1 MRLRLPSCPG
11 IGTLAR
17 RALCPGVVAGL
28 VLFVLP
34 EALWAAQGG
43 APAVENGVRT
53 FFGLSPR
60 ATIWVVAQLHLLF
73 AAFVLGVPIFAVIV
87 EFIGW
92 RTGDQRYD
100 RMAREFVKLLTV
112 AFATTAALGGLLAF
126 TLFGLYPAFS
136 GYFISIFSPSLF
148 IYAAFFFV
156 ETGILYSYYYSWDR
170 LADRKGFH
178 IALGVLLNLA
188 GTILV
193 FISNAWASYMMS
205 PTGVDETGTFV
216 GTTMQAVANPLW
228 MPLNIH
234 RLLGNVAFGGFLVGA
249 YAAVKFLAARTE
261 ARRAHYDWM
270 GYVGNFIGLAALIPL
285 PFAGYYLGREIYSA
299 SPVMGNNMM
308 GGAFSWTFIL
318 QGLLVGLLFM
328 IGNYYLWS
336 GMNRIPGAERYQR
349 FVKYFNVILIVCVAI
364 WLTPRNLPLSAEEQL
379 ALGGQVHPLLGY
391 FGLMAAKNAV
401 INLIILTTFA
411 SFLLY
416 RRANKTDLVPLSEQG
431 GAAKLVLVLS
441 GGLCLVLLGW
451 YASVLFTLPPESVGL
466 GPEGAVFIRIPA
478 VLLVATMLAVVLCV
492 GLALRDRGHL
502 AQVIYVA
509 TVALAVVGFLGVYGF
524 VVMVQANPLLRQV
537 AATQWL
543 ILMSGL
549 ILVTAIDVL
558 LFRGARSL
566 GAIRWGEVTARSQYA
581 LIALCVTTVLTM
593 GLMGFVRSGLRE
605 GWHIYGVLRDTSE
618 WGFTPTTA
626 VMTQMVGGITLVF
639 LAVVSFLFWLSGLN
653 DPEDVIPRAD
663 NPLGPVLEPAG
674 QPTAGE
680 GP

>member
-1 MRLRLPSCPG
+1 MSLDLLS
-11 IGTLAR
+11 
-17 RALCPGVVAGL
+17 
-28 VLFVLP
+28 
-34 EALWAAQGG
+34 AAQAAVGG
-43 APAVENGVRT
+43 GEAVRT

-100 RMAREFVKLLTV
+100 RLAREFIKLLTV

-136 GYFISIFSPSLF
+136 TYFVSIFSPSLYV
-148 IYAAFFFV
+148 YAAFFFV

-170 LADRKGFH
+170 LRRHKGVH
-178 IALGVLLNLA
+178 ITLGVLLNVA
-188 GTILV
+188 GTVLV

-205 PTGVDETGTFV
+205 PVGVDETGTFV
-216 GTTMQAVANPLW
+216 GTTMEAIANPLW
-228 MPLNIH
+228 IPLNIH
-234 RLLGNVAFGGFLVGA
+234 RLLGNVAFGGFVVGA

-261 ARRAHYDWM
+261 ERRAHYDWM

-299 SPVMGNNMM
+299 SSVMGNNMM

-318 QGLLVGLLFM
+318 QAVLVGLLFI

-364 WLTPRNLPLSAEEQL
+364 WLTPRNLPMSAQEQL
-379 ALGGQVHPLLGY
+379 SLGGQVHPVLGY

-401 INLIILTTFA
+401 INFIILTTFA

-416 RRANKTDLVPLSEQG
+416 RRANKTDLVPVSEQG
-431 GAAKLVLVLS
+431 GGAVTLMLLS
-441 GGLCLVLLGW
+441 GGLCLLILGW
-451 YASVLFTLPPESVGL
+451 YAGVLFTLPPDSLGL
-466 GPEGAVFIRIPA
+466 GPEKAFYIRVPA
-478 VLLVATMLAVVLCV
+478 FLLVATMLAVVVCVVLC
-492 GLALRDRGHL
+492 LRDRGHL
-502 AQVIYVA
+502 AQVVYVA
-509 TVALAVVGFLGVYGF
+509 IVALTSVGVLGVYAF

-543 ILMSGL
+543 ILMSVL

-566 GAIRWGEVTARSQYA
+566 GVIRWGEVTARSQYA
-581 LIALCVTTVLTM
+581 LIALCVTIVLTM

-605 GWHIYGVLRDTSE
+605 NWHIYGVMRDTSE

-626 VMTQMVGGITLVF
+626 VMTQMVGGITLLF
-639 LAVVSFLFWLSGLN
+639 LTAVAFLFWLSGL
-653 DPEDVIPRAD
+653 DEKEHVQTEFGEPR
-663 NPLGPVLEPAG
+663 PRQPVLEPAG
-674 QPTAGE
+674 SD
-680 GP
+680 

>member
-1 MRLRLPSCPG
+1 MTITIPG
-11 IGTLAR
+11 LFLADLIGAVQ
-17 RALCPGVVAGL
+17 AAGGGG
-28 VLFVLP
+28 
-34 EALWAAQGG
+34 EA
-43 APAVENGVRT
+43 VRT

-100 RMAREFVKLLTV
+100 RLAREFIKLLTV

-136 GYFISIFSPSLF
+136 TYFVSIFSPSMYV
-148 IYAAFFFV
+148 YAVFFFV

-170 LADRKGFH
+170 LKRHKGVH
-178 IALGVLLNLA
+178 ITLGVLLNLA

-205 PTGVDETGTFV
+205 PVGVDETGTFV
-216 GTTMQAVANPLW
+216 GTTMEAVMNPLW

-234 RLLGNVAFGGFLVGA
+234 RLLGNVAFGGFVVGA

-261 ARRAHYDWM
+261 ERRAHYDWM

-308 GGAFSWTFIL
+308 GGEFSWTFIL
-318 QGLLVGLLFM
+318 QAALVGLLF
-328 IGNYYLWS
+328 IVGNYYLWS

-364 WLTPRNLPLSAEEQL
+364 WLTPRNLPMSAEEQL
-379 ALGGQVHPLLGY
+379 ALGGQVHPVLGY

-401 INLIILTTFA
+401 INFIILTTFA

-416 RRANKTDLVPLSEQG
+416 RRANKTDLVPVSEQG
-431 GAAKLVLVLS
+431 GGATTLMLLA
-441 GGLCLVLLGW
+441 GALCLLILGW
-451 YASVLFTLPPESVGL
+451 YAGVMFTLPPDSLGL
-466 GPEGAVFIRIPA
+466 GPEKAIYVRIPA
-478 VLLVATMLAVVLCV
+478 LLLVVTMVAVVVCVVLC
-492 GLALRDRGHL
+492 LRDKGRL
-502 AQVIYVA
+502 AQVVYMA
-509 TVALAVVGFLGVYGF
+509 MVALMSVGVLGVYGF

-543 ILMSGL
+543 ILMSAL

-566 GAIRWGEVTARSQYA
+566 GPIRWGEVTARSQYA
-581 LIALCVTTVLTM
+581 LIALCVTIVLTM

-605 GWHIYGVLRDTSE
+605 NWHIYGVVRDTSE

-626 VMTQMVGGITLVF
+626 VMTQMVGGITLLF
-639 LAVVSFLFWLSGLN
+639 LTVVSFLFWLSGL
-653 DPEDVIPRAD
+653 DEKEHVP
-663 NPLGPVLEPAG
+663 EPAG
-674 QPTAGE
+674 SD
-680 GP
+680 

>member
-1 MRLRLPSCPG
+1 MTIPGLFLPDL
-11 IGTLAR
+11 IGAVQ
-17 RALCPGVVAGL
+17 AAGGGG
-28 VLFVLP
+28 
-34 EALWAAQGG
+34 EA
-43 APAVENGVRT
+43 VRT

-100 RMAREFVKLLTV
+100 RLAREFIKLLTV

-136 GYFISIFSPSLF
+136 TYFVSIFSPSMYV
-148 IYAAFFFV
+148 YAVFFFV

-170 LADRKGFH
+170 LKRHKGVH
-178 IALGVLLNLA
+178 ITLGVLLNLA

-205 PTGVDETGTFV
+205 PVGVDETGTFV
-216 GTTMQAVANPLW
+216 GTTMEAVMNPLW

-234 RLLGNVAFGGFLVGA
+234 RLLGNVAFGGFVVGA

-261 ARRAHYDWM
+261 ERRAHYDWM

-308 GGAFSWTFIL
+308 GGEFSWTFIL
-318 QGLLVGLLFM
+318 QAALVGLLF
-328 IGNYYLWS
+328 IVGNYYLWS
-336 GMNRIPGAERYQR
+336 GINRIPGAERYQR

-364 WLTPRNLPLSAEEQL
+364 WLTPRNLPMSAEEQL
-379 ALGGQVHPLLGY
+379 ALGGQVHPVLGY

-401 INLIILTTFA
+401 INFIILTTFA

-416 RRANKTDLVPLSEQG
+416 RRANKTDLVPVSEQG
-431 GAAKLVLVLS
+431 GGATTLMLLA
-441 GGLCLVLLGW
+441 GALCLLILGW
-451 YASVLFTLPPESVGL
+451 YAGVMFTLPPDSLGL
-466 GPEGAVFIRIPA
+466 GPEKAIYVRIPA
-478 VLLVATMLAVVLCV
+478 LLLVVTMVAVVVCVVLC
-492 GLALRDRGHL
+492 LRDKGRL
-502 AQVIYVA
+502 AQVVYMA
-509 TVALAVVGFLGVYGF
+509 MVALMSVGVLGVYGF

-543 ILMSGL
+543 ILMSAL

-566 GAIRWGEVTARSQYA
+566 GPIRWGEVTARSQYA
-581 LIALCVTTVLTM
+581 LIALCVTIVLTM

-605 GWHIYGVLRDTSE
+605 NWHIYGVVRDTSE

-626 VMTQMVGGITLVF
+626 VMTQMVGGITLLF
-639 LAVVSFLFWLSGLN
+639 LTAVSFLFWLSGL
-653 DPEDVIPRAD
+653 DEKEHVP
-663 NPLGPVLEPAG
+663 EPAG
-674 QPTAGE
+674 SD
-680 GP
+680 

>member
-1 MRLRLPSCPG
+1 MTIPGLFLPDL
-11 IGTLAR
+11 IGAVQ
-17 RALCPGVVAGL
+17 AAGGGG
-28 VLFVLP
+28 
-34 EALWAAQGG
+34 EA
-43 APAVENGVRT
+43 VRT

-100 RMAREFVKLLTV
+100 RLAREFIKLLTV

-136 GYFISIFSPSLF
+136 TYFVSIFSPSMYV
-148 IYAAFFFV
+148 YAVFFFV

-170 LADRKGFH
+170 LKRHKGVH
-178 IALGVLLNLA
+178 ITLGVLLNVA

-205 PTGVDETGTFV
+205 PVGVDETGTFV
-216 GTTMQAVANPLW
+216 GTTMEAVMNPLW

-234 RLLGNVAFGGFLVGA
+234 RLLGNVAFGGFVVGA

-261 ARRAHYDWM
+261 ERRAHYDWM

-308 GGAFSWTFIL
+308 GGEFSWTFIL
-318 QGLLVGLLFM
+318 QAALVGLLFI

-364 WLTPRNLPLSAEEQL
+364 WLTPRNLPMSAEEQL
-379 ALGGQVHPLLGY
+379 ALGGQVHPVLGY

-401 INLIILTTFA
+401 INFIILTTFA

-416 RRANKTDLVPLSEQG
+416 RRANKTDLVPVSEQG
-431 GAAKLVLVLS
+431 GGATTLMLLA
-441 GGLCLVLLGW
+441 GALCLLILGW
-451 YASVLFTLPPESVGL
+451 YAGVMFTLPPDSLGL
-466 GPEGAVFIRIPA
+466 GPEKAIYVRIPA
-478 VLLVATMLAVVLCV
+478 LLLVVTMVAVVVCVVLC
-492 GLALRDRGHL
+492 LRDKGRL
-502 AQVIYVA
+502 AQVVYMA
-509 TVALAVVGFLGVYGF
+509 MVALMSVGVLGVYGF

-543 ILMSGL
+543 ILMSAL

-566 GAIRWGEVTARSQYA
+566 GPIRWGEVTARSQYA
-581 LIALCVTTVLTM
+581 LIALCVTIVLTM

-605 GWHIYGVLRDTSE
+605 NWHIYGVVRDTSE

-626 VMTQMVGGITLVF
+626 VMTQMVGGITLLF
-639 LAVVSFLFWLSGLN
+639 LTAVSFLFWLSGL
-653 DPEDVIPRAD
+653 DEKEHVPES
-663 NPLGPVLEPAG
+663 AG
-674 QPTAGE
+674 SD
-680 GP
+680 

>member
-1 MRLRLPSCPG
+1 MTITIPG
-11 IGTLAR
+11 LFLADLIGAVQ
-17 RALCPGVVAGL
+17 AAGGGG
-28 VLFVLP
+28 
-34 EALWAAQGG
+34 EA
-43 APAVENGVRT
+43 VRT

-92 RTGDQRYD
+92 RTDDQRYD
-100 RMAREFVKLLTV
+100 RLAREFIKLLTV

-136 GYFISIFSPSLF
+136 TYFVSIFSPSMYV
-148 IYAAFFFV
+148 YAVFFFV

-170 LADRKGFH
+170 LKRHKGVH
-178 IALGVLLNLA
+178 ITLGVLLNLA

-205 PTGVDETGTFV
+205 PVGVDETGTFV
-216 GTTMQAVANPLW
+216 GTTMEAVMNPLW

-234 RLLGNVAFGGFLVGA
+234 RLLGNVAFGGFVVGA

-261 ARRAHYDWM
+261 ERRAHYDWM

-308 GGAFSWTFIL
+308 GGEFSWTFIL
-318 QGLLVGLLFM
+318 QAALVGLLF
-328 IGNYYLWS
+328 IVGNYYLWS

-364 WLTPRNLPLSAEEQL
+364 WLTPRNLPMSAEEQL
-379 ALGGQVHPLLGY
+379 ALGGQVHPVLGY

-401 INLIILTTFA
+401 INFIILTTFA

-416 RRANKTDLVPLSEQG
+416 RRANKTDLVPVSEQG
-431 GAAKLVLVLS
+431 GGATTLMLLA
-441 GGLCLVLLGW
+441 GALCLLILGW
-451 YASVLFTLPPESVGL
+451 YAGVMFTLPPDSLGL
-466 GPEGAVFIRIPA
+466 GPEKAIYVRIPA
-478 VLLVATMLAVVLCV
+478 LLLVVTMVAVVVCVVLC
-492 GLALRDRGHL
+492 LRDKGRL
-502 AQVIYVA
+502 AQVVYMA
-509 TVALAVVGFLGVYGF
+509 MVALMSVGVLGVYGF

-543 ILMSGL
+543 ILMSAL

-566 GAIRWGEVTARSQYA
+566 GPIRWGEVTARSQYA
-581 LIALCVTTVLTM
+581 LIALCVTIVLTM

-605 GWHIYGVLRDTSE
+605 NWHIYGVVRDTSE

-626 VMTQMVGGITLVF
+626 VMTQMVGGITLLF
-639 LAVVSFLFWLSGLN
+639 LTVVSFLFWLSGL
-653 DPEDVIPRAD
+653 DEKEHVP
-663 NPLGPVLEPAG
+663 EPAG
-674 QPTAGE
+674 SD
-680 GP
+680 

>member
-1 MRLRLPSCPG
+1 MTIPGLFLPDL
-11 IGTLAR
+11 IGAVQ
-17 RALCPGVVAGL
+17 AVGGGG
-28 VLFVLP
+28 
-34 EALWAAQGG
+34 EA
-43 APAVENGVRT
+43 VRT

-100 RMAREFVKLLTV
+100 RLAREFIKLLTV

-136 GYFISIFSPSLF
+136 TYFVSIFSPSMYV
-148 IYAAFFFV
+148 YAVFFFV

-170 LADRKGFH
+170 LKRHKGVH
-178 IALGVLLNLA
+178 ITLGVLLNVA

-205 PTGVDETGTFV
+205 PVGVDETGTFV
-216 GTTMQAVANPLW
+216 GTTMEAVMNPLW

-234 RLLGNVAFGGFLVGA
+234 RLLGNVAFGGFVVGA

-261 ARRAHYDWM
+261 ERRAHYDWM

-308 GGAFSWTFIL
+308 GGEFSWTFIL
-318 QGLLVGLLFM
+318 QAALVGLLFI

-364 WLTPRNLPLSAEEQL
+364 WLTPRNLPMSAEEQL
-379 ALGGQVHPLLGY
+379 ALGGQVHPVLGY

-401 INLIILTTFA
+401 INFIILTTFA

-416 RRANKTDLVPLSEQG
+416 RRANKTDLVPVSEQG
-431 GAAKLVLVLS
+431 GGATTLMLLA
-441 GGLCLVLLGW
+441 GALCLLILGW
-451 YASVLFTLPPESVGL
+451 YAGVMFTLPPDSLGL
-466 GPEGAVFIRIPA
+466 GPEKAIYVRIPA
-478 VLLVATMLAVVLCV
+478 LLLVVTMVAVVVCVVLC
-492 GLALRDRGHL
+492 LRDKGRL
-502 AQVIYVA
+502 AQVVYMA
-509 TVALAVVGFLGVYGF
+509 MVALMSVGVLGVYGF

-543 ILMSGL
+543 ILMSAL

-566 GAIRWGEVTARSQYA
+566 GPIRWGEVTARSQYA
-581 LIALCVTTVLTM
+581 LIALCVTIVLTM

-605 GWHIYGVLRDTSE
+605 NWHIYGVVRDTSE

-626 VMTQMVGGITLVF
+626 VMTQMVGGITLLF
-639 LAVVSFLFWLSGLN
+639 LTAVSFLFWLSGL
-653 DPEDVIPRAD
+653 DEKEHVPES
-663 NPLGPVLEPAG
+663 AG
-674 QPTAGE
+674 SD
-680 GP
+680 

>member
-1 MRLRLPSCPG
+1 MTIP
-11 IGTLAR
+11 
-17 RALCPGVVAGL
+17 GL
-28 VLFVLP
+28 VLPDLIGAVQAAGGGG
-34 EALWAAQGG
+34 EA
-43 APAVENGVRT
+43 VRT

-100 RMAREFVKLLTV
+100 RLAREFIKLLTV

-136 GYFISIFSPSLF
+136 TYFVSIFSPSMYV
-148 IYAAFFFV
+148 YAVFFFV

-170 LADRKGFH
+170 LKRHKGVH
-178 IALGVLLNLA
+178 ITLGVLLNLA

-205 PTGVDETGTFV
+205 PVGVDETGTFV
-216 GTTMQAVANPLW
+216 GTTMEAVMNPLW

-234 RLLGNVAFGGFLVGA
+234 RLLGNVAFGGFVVGA

-261 ARRAHYDWM
+261 ERRAHYDWM

-308 GGAFSWTFIL
+308 GGEFSWTFIL
-318 QGLLVGLLFM
+318 QAALVGLLF
-328 IGNYYLWS
+328 IVGNYYLWS

-364 WLTPRNLPLSAEEQL
+364 WLTPRNLPMSAEEQL
-379 ALGGQVHPLLGY
+379 ALGGQVHPVLGY

-401 INLIILTTFA
+401 INFIILTTFA

-416 RRANKTDLVPLSEQG
+416 RRANKTDLVPVSEQG
-431 GAAKLVLVLS
+431 GGATTLMLLA
-441 GGLCLVLLGW
+441 GALCLLILGW
-451 YASVLFTLPPESVGL
+451 YAGVMFTLPPDSLGL
-466 GPEGAVFIRIPA
+466 GPEKAIYVRIPA
-478 VLLVATMLAVVLCV
+478 LLLVVTMVAVVVCVVLC
-492 GLALRDRGHL
+492 LRDKGRL
-502 AQVIYVA
+502 AQVVYMA
-509 TVALAVVGFLGVYGF
+509 MVALMSVGVLGVYGF

-543 ILMSGL
+543 ILMSAL

-566 GAIRWGEVTARSQYA
+566 GPIRWGEVTARSQYA
-581 LIALCVTTVLTM
+581 LIALCVTIVLTM

-605 GWHIYGVLRDTSE
+605 NWHIYGVVRDTSE

-626 VMTQMVGGITLVF
+626 VMTQMVGGITLLF
-639 LAVVSFLFWLSGLN
+639 LTAVSFLFWLSGL
-653 DPEDVIPRAD
+653 DEKEHVP
-663 NPLGPVLEPAG
+663 EPAG
-674 QPTAGE
+674 SD
-680 GP
+680 

>member
-1 MRLRLPSCPG
+1 MNFRPSG
-11 IGTLAR
+11 FLAKNTSVR
-17 RALCPGVVAGL
+17 CTMVVAGCVL
-28 VLFVLP
+28 VCLLFPEVLWAVQG
-34 EALWAAQGG
+34 EALSSG
-43 APAVENGVRT
+43 ETVRT

-92 RTGDQRYD
+92 RTGEQRYD
-100 RMAREFVKLLTV
+100 RLAREFIKLLTV

-126 TLFGLYPAFS
+126 TLFGLYPTFS
-136 GYFISIFSPSLF
+136 GYFISIFSPSLY

-170 LADRKGFH
+170 LMHHKGVH
-178 IALGVLLNLA
+178 ITLGVLLNLA
-188 GTILV
+188 GTVLV

-205 PTGVDETGTFV
+205 PVGVDETGTFV
-216 GTTMQAVANPLW
+216 GTTMEAVTNPLW

-234 RLLGNVAFGGFLVGA
+234 RVLGNVAFGGFVVGA

-261 ARRAHYDWM
+261 ERRAHYDWM

-285 PFAGYYLGREIYSA
+285 PFAGYYLGREVYSA
-299 SPVMGNNMM
+299 NAVMGNNMM

-318 QGLLVGLLFM
+318 QAALVGMLFI

-379 ALGGQVHPLLGY
+379 ALGGQVHPVLGY

-401 INLIILTTFA
+401 INFIILTTFA

-416 RRANKTDLVPLSEQG
+416 RRANKTDLVPVSEQG
-431 GAAKLVLVLS
+431 RGAATLILLA
-441 GGLCLVLLGW
+441 GGLCLLILGW
-451 YASVLFTLPPESVGL
+451 YARVLFTLPPDSLGL
-466 GPEGAVFIRIPA
+466 GPEKAIYVQIPA
-478 VLLVATMLAVVLCV
+478 FLLVATMLVAVVCV
-492 GLALRDRGHL
+492 VLSLRDRGHL
-502 AQVIYVA
+502 AQIVYVV
-509 TVALAVVGFLGVYGF
+509 TVALGSVGVLGVYGF

-543 ILMSGL
+543 ILMSAL

-581 LIALCVTTVLTM
+581 LIALCVTIVLTM

-605 GWHIYGVLRDTSE
+605 NWHIYGVMRDTSE

-626 VMTQMVGGITLVF
+626 VMTQMVGAITLLF
-639 LAVVSFLFWLSGLN
+639 LTVVAFLFWLSGL
-653 DPEDVIPRAD
+653 DAKEQVPAESEASGPRK
-663 NPLGPVLEPAG
+663 PVLEPAG
-674 QPTAGE
+674 SD
-680 GP
+680 

>member
-1 MRLRLPSCPG
+1 MTIPGLFLPDL
-11 IGTLAR
+11 IGAVQ
-17 RALCPGVVAGL
+17 AAGGGG
-28 VLFVLP
+28 
-34 EALWAAQGG
+34 EA
-43 APAVENGVRT
+43 VRT

-100 RMAREFVKLLTV
+100 RLAREFIKLLTV

-136 GYFISIFSPSLF
+136 TYFVSIFSPSMYV
-148 IYAAFFFV
+148 YAVFFFV

-170 LADRKGFH
+170 LKRHKGVH
-178 IALGVLLNLA
+178 ITLGVLLNLA

-205 PTGVDETGTFV
+205 PVGVDETGTFV
-216 GTTMQAVANPLW
+216 GTTMEAVMNPLW

-234 RLLGNVAFGGFLVGA
+234 RLLGNVAFGGFVVGA

-261 ARRAHYDWM
+261 ERRAHYDWM

-308 GGAFSWTFIL
+308 GGEFSWTFIL
-318 QGLLVGLLFM
+318 QAALVGLLF
-328 IGNYYLWS
+328 IVGNYYLWS
-336 GMNRIPGAERYQR
+336 GINRIPGAERYQR

-364 WLTPRNLPLSAEEQL
+364 WLTPRNLPMSAEEQL
-379 ALGGQVHPLLGY
+379 ALGGQVHPVLGY

-416 RRANKTDLVPLSEQG
+416 RRANKTDLVPVSEQG
-431 GAAKLVLVLS
+431 GGATTLMLLA
-441 GGLCLVLLGW
+441 GALCLLILGW
-451 YASVLFTLPPESVGL
+451 YAGVMFTLPPDSLGL
-466 GPEGAVFIRIPA
+466 GPEKAIYVRIPA
-478 VLLVATMLAVVLCV
+478 LLLVVTMVAVVVCVVLC
-492 GLALRDRGHL
+492 LRDKGRL
-502 AQVIYVA
+502 AQVVYMA
-509 TVALAVVGFLGVYGF
+509 MVALMSVGVLGVYGF

-543 ILMSGL
+543 ILMSAL

-566 GAIRWGEVTARSQYA
+566 GPIRWGEVTARSQYA
-581 LIALCVTTVLTM
+581 LIALCVTIVLTM

-605 GWHIYGVLRDTSE
+605 NWHIYGVVRDTSE

-626 VMTQMVGGITLVF
+626 VMTQMVGGITLLF
-639 LAVVSFLFWLSGLN
+639 LTAVSFLFWLSGL
-653 DPEDVIPRAD
+653 DEKEHVP
-663 NPLGPVLEPAG
+663 EPAG
-674 QPTAGE
+674 SD
-680 GP
+680 